1 MDVKVLGLGCAT
13 CRLLK
18 EKVTRVLA
26 ETGTEAVVEEVTDF
40 SSILA
45 YGVSSTPALVV
56 DGRVV
61 LAGRVPDVGQ
71 IRTLLSRTAP

>member
-1 MDVKVLGLGCAT
+1 MDVKVLGMGCAT

-26 ETGTEAVVEEVTDF
+26 ETGTEAVIEEVTDF
-40 SSILA
+40 SAILD

-56 DGRVV
+56 DGKVV
-61 LAGRVPDVGQ
+61 LAGRVPEVGQ
-71 IRTLLSRTAP
+71 IRALLTRTSP